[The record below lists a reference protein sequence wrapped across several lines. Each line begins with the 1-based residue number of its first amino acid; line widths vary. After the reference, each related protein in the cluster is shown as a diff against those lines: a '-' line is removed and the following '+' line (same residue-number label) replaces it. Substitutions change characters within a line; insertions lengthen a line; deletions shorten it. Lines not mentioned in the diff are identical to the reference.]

1 MSSSEFLGVPR
12 SSSGGTRA
20 VFLRGTPRNPR
31 SSEELQ
37 VAIIGAGPA
46 GSTLA
51 ALLASRGVDVTL
63 FDKEA
68 FPRDKLCGEFL
79 SYDALPILEPLGV
92 LAEIDRAGAPR
103 IERCRVVGAR
113 TYEFEFPH
121 PARGVSRL
129 FLDDLLVRIAIARGA
144 KVRTETVAE
153 LPKARVVAGAW
164 GRWGRFDQQ
173 LARSFVNTRDRNFG
187 FKRHY
192 TANRQ
197 PPTANHIDLYSFGRG
212 YLGVNAIEGNLTN
225 ICGLVHASRLAGH
238 KGRWDAFVEQLRA
251 EEPRLEEL
259 YSRHEPAQEHF
270 LSSEPV
276 IFRARSAV
284 EGGVFMV
291 GDASGVIDPLTG
303 NGMAMAIQSALLVA
317 PHVLRLIENPSRR
330 GDVENDYR
338 DAHRRFFA
346 PRIAWS
352 RRVAALLSRPRLL
365 DAALATVRSK
375 SIGAA
380 LLRRTR
386 ASREEVLRLAEAWFC

>member
-1 MSSSEFLGVPR
+1 
-12 SSSGGTRA
+12 
-20 VFLRGTPRNPR
+20 
-31 SSEELQ
+31 
-37 VAIIGAGPA
+37 
-46 GSTLA
+46 
-51 ALLASRGVDVTL
+51 LLASRGVDVTL

-79 SYDALPILEPLGV
+79 SYDALPVLEGLGV
-92 LAEIDRAGAPR
+92 VEDIDRAGAPK
-103 IERCRVVGAR
+103 IDRCRVVGAR

-129 FLDDLLVRIAIARGA
+129 FLDDLLVRTAVARGA
-144 KVRTETVAE
+144 KMQVEAVNG
-153 LPKARVVAGAW
+153 LPRAQVIVGAW

-173 LARSFVNTRDRNFG
+173 LARSFVNVKDRNFG

-192 TANRQ
+192 VSPANRQ
-197 PPTANHIDLYSFGRG
+197 PPTANRIDLYSFAKG
-212 YLGVNAIEGNLTN
+212 YLGVNAIEGGLTN

-238 KGRWDAFVEQLRA
+238 KGRWDAFVEHLRA

-259 YSRHEPAQEHF
+259 YAGREPAQEHF

-284 EGGVFMV
+284 EGGVFMI

-303 NGMAMAIQSALLVA
+303 NGMAMAIQSALLAA
-317 PHVLRLIENPSRR
+317 PPILRLLAHPSQRAEI
-330 GDVENDYR
+330 ENDYR
-338 DAHRRFFA
+338 DAHHRFFA

-365 DAALATVRSK
+365 DAALSTVRAK
-375 SIGAA
+375 GIGAA

-386 ASREEVLRLAEAWFC
+386 ASREEVARLMDAWVV